1 MQRPEPERELAP
13 LLVQVQVRRLEPGQ
27 QRVQVREPAQR
38 QGLGLELLL
47 VRPPLVVRMLGL
59 GAWLHNREALRPLT
73 QVGQLAHRPLQASP
87 RLLIP

>member
-1 MQRPEPERELAP
+1 MQV
-13 LLVQVQVRRLEPGQ
+13 LVRQREPGQ
-27 QRVQVREPAQR
+27 RQAQVLEPVQR